1 MRFSL
6 AKGEKPC
13 YNAQGEEL
21 PRAEIPVFP
30 PQGVKIKK

>member
-13 YNAQGEEL
+13 YNAHGTREEH
-21 PRAEIPVFP
+21 PVPKYWFSRR
-30 PQGVKIKK
+30 KARK

>member
-13 YNAQGEEL
+13 YNAQGTGGKSFPV
-21 PRAEIPVFP
+21 PRYRFSRRKA
-30 PQGVKIKK
+30 